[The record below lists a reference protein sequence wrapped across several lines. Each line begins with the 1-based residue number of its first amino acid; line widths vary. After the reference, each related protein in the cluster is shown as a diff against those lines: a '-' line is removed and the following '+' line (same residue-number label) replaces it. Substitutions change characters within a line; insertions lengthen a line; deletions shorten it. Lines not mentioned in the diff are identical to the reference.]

1 MLTKISIAI
10 LALAATSAFARTTKP
25 PHNGGS
31 NSQSAILDTCFSPK
45 GDCDA
50 KLVAFLDQATES
62 IDMAIYDLTLP
73 SVATSIQ
80 NAQQRGVKVRIVAD
94 RKSAATKMSKIK
106 SLQGNGIDI
115 KLWSGLTSDN
125 QGLMHNKF
133 TVVDGRLLETG
144 SYNYSTSAT
153 HRNAENQIYINDADT
168 VSKYSADFEDLWSQ
182 LDN

>member
-1 MLTKISIAI
+1 MLTQISIAI
-10 LALAATSAFARTTKP
+10 LALATSSAFARTTKP
-25 PHNGGS
+25 PVHTGPQNV
-31 NSQSAILDTCFSPK
+31 ILDTCFSPNE
-45 GDCDA
+45 GCDD
-50 KLVAFLDQATES
+50 KLVAFLNQATES

-73 SVATSIQ
+73 SVEKSVED
-80 NAQQRGVKVRIVAD
+80 AQARGVKVRIVAD
-94 RKSAATKMSKIK
+94 RRSSSTRMSLISAMKN
-106 SLQGNGIDI
+106 NGINI
-115 KLWSGLTSDN
+115 KLWSGATAAN

-168 VSKYSADFEDLWSQ
+168 VAKYLANFEQLWSQ